1 MFKFQK
7 GKNTRGKRVFRLWH
21 WHQTPLGLV
30 RLSGLGCEA
39 ASSAGDVFLGGGGR
53 KPGSELRFLDAG
65 CGLRP

>member
-7 GKNTRGKRVFRLWH
+7 GKNTRGRRVFRLWH

-39 ASSAGDVFLGGGGR
+39 ASSAGDVFLGGGGG
-53 KPGSELRFLDAG
+53 GSQGQSCDF
-65 CGLRP
+65 